1 MTTLG
6 IRAGLYSEQSST
18 NIVIICVYV
27 RMYSTFD
34 VAYVRTP
41 KSASVQR
48 VICMYVPVSKVVN
61 STIASYCT

>member
-27 RMYSTFD
+27 CMYSTFD
-34 VAYVRTP
+34 EAYTKGCQCAVNYL
-41 KSASVQR
+41 
-48 VICMYVPVSKVVN
+48 YVPVSKVMN
-61 STIASYCT
+61 STIASYCM